1 MPPDDLRLVAFDMD
15 GTLLAPRSSWVVLHE
30 AFGTNN
36 DQHHAAYLRHEIDDE
51 QFIRSDVALWQ
62 AAMGKIPLARVYG
75 ILDNIAPVSGAPET
89 VAALHA
95 AGIATVIIT
104 GGLKCLA
111 RRLVSEWGM
120 TVAYGNELLADD
132 EGYLTGEG
140 VVEVRAREKDLVLQR
155 VMAERGLTR
164 AQIAAVGDT
173 AIDLTLFKLAGVG
186 IAVNTNDSKLIAG
199 ATHHL
204 RQPDLRGILPWLL
217 PGGGA

>member
-1 MPPDDLRLVAFDMD
+1 MPPRDLRLVAFDMD
-15 GTLLAPRSSWVVLHE
+15 GTLLTPRSSWAVLHQ

-36 DQHHAAYLRHEIDDE
+36 DQHLAAYLRHEIDDE

-62 AAMGKIPLARVYG
+62 AAMGKIPLTRIQA
-75 ILDNIAPVSGAPET
+75 ILDTIAPVPGAPET

-95 AGIATVIIT
+95 AGVATVIIT

-111 RRLVSEWGM
+111 QRLMHEWDM
-120 TVAYGNELLADD
+120 SAAYGNVLLADD
-132 EGYLTGEG
+132 DGHLTGEG

-164 AQIAAVGDT
+164 AQVAAVGDT
-173 AIDLTLFKLAGVG
+173 IIDLTLFKLAGVG
-186 IAVNTNDSKLIAG
+186 IAVNTDDPQVIAG

-204 RQPDLRGILPWLL
+204 HQPDLRGILPWLL